1 MKNFTFRQVQQVLAY
16 GCMALI
22 LILSGCKKSGEELID
37 PSGVDPNAHGVIS
50 YEINGKKYTD
60 NDATNIQ
67 LEYDFDTDL
76 PTVSFFSVP
85 AEATDAYLTLSIGGW
100 DGKLGK
106 YVIKGTDNTL
116 FIFAVPFQK
125 DLWEANINNEVVL
138 TSYKNNIVTGTF
150 KGTLVHRDGKKPN
163 LSVTNGK
170 FQVRVAPFKK

>member
-1 MKNFTFRQVQQVLAY
+1 MKNLTFRYAQRAVTC

-22 LILSGCKKSGEELID
+22 LILSGCKKTGEELID

-60 NDATNIQ
+60 KDAMNVGSD
-67 LEYDFDTDL
+67 YDDDNK
-76 PTVSFFSVP
+76 PMVSFFSVP
-85 AEATDAYLTLSIGGW
+85 AEATDAYLSMSIGGW

-106 YVIKGTDNTL
+106 YIIKGANNTH

-125 DLWEANINNEVVL
+125 DLWEANSDNVVEIS
-138 TSYKNNIVTGTF
+138 SYKNNIVTGTF
-150 KGTLVHRDGKKPN
+150 RGTLVHQDGKKAN

>member
-60 NDATNIQ
+60 NDAINVSSD
-67 LEYDFDTDL
+67 YDDDNK
-76 PTVSFFSVP
+76 PIVSFFSVP

-150 KGTLVHRDGKKPN
+150 KGTLVHQDGKKAN

>member
-1 MKNFTFRQVQQVLAY
+1 MKNFIFRYAQRAVAS
-16 GCMALI
+16 GCMVLV
-22 LILSGCKKSGEELID
+22 LVLSGCKKSGEELID

-60 NDATNIQ
+60 NDAMSLQ
-67 LEYDFDTDL
+67 LDYDFDTDL

-85 AEATDAYLTLSIGGW
+85 AEATDAYLSMSIGGW

-106 YVIKGTDNTL
+106 FVIDSRRKGF

-125 DLWEANINNEVVL
+125 DLWEANSDNEVVL

-150 KGTLVHRDGKKPN
+150 RGTLVHQDGKKAN